1 MLNNNFSTKSVNREP
16 VHWRNPF
23 VDWLVMIFEVLVL
36 GIVLH
41 IPVFAASFSSS
52 TSIIGSS
59 SACTSPTKT
68 AKALNPI
75 GKWEDA
81 NTWIPVGVPG
91 ANDTVLIPSGVTVT
105 VSPLSSTKSNMTVNG
120 VKIPVI
126 NSFCL
131 QGTVSNEELVTFQGV
146 KFNDLNGNGIQEPD
160 EKGISFETIYIRNDD
175 LVSKGLPGDYTAT
188 TDIQGQYSISGL
200 PSGNYTVRT
209 SVGKTLWQTAPV
221 KATKVGNVVPY
232 QFNVPNGTVTQEINF
247 GIWDGVERQECSLCV
262 VANDQQV
269 DAGEEV
275 LVGGSILDKAAD
287 GSDLTVIVEAF
298 GFSTVKV
305 IPGEQ
310 RIVGGNITATLSVSF
325 PTGGNYPVKITVKK
339 GYQVV
344 AEATG
349 NIVVRDVA
357 TSDACDISVPSIWST
372 RSGKWDDPTV
382 WTGGRVPQPSD
393 WVMIRSGHEVKL
405 PAVTTAQIMNKEVL
419 KVKGLCIDQNA
430 KLGHFYYKK
439 WQTQSLGLTSN
450 YLPSISRQVRSSDA
464 CSIAVTKIAKKLDPP
479 GKWNDDNTWDPTGVP
494 GDDDKVRIPEGVAV
508 VVPYS
513 DTIQVNQVDSL
524 CNEGLLMSPTELPPD
539 NQQYWLAINA
549 NNLHNKG
556 TIVSNDGFNGGN
568 GVGIYLGTPNEFNN
582 DKIIQSGNGS
592 YPAGNGGPIRFDPN
606 NFTNTQNGYIQ
617 LGNGANCDH
626 GVYPSGRTPSPS
638 DCTNNGKAG
647 NGGELTIKGVGDV
660 TIHGNIIAGNGGDA
674 RHTDGAELQGKAS
687 PLIIGNPAEI
697 DEDAVVDGKDGQ
709 WFWDPIV
716 LKIGDNVQIH
726 SGDIYFVSDEN
737 GQIKVGNLSAG
748 AITAERTL
756 TWAIGSGGV
765 IDFSQVSDKAFKAG
779 EEVIIHADNITLP
792 AGKTL
797 EQLVDAPKLT
807 VGPAKLLARA
817 DWLTHNETIL
827 GKPEETI
834 LLPLILDNLGP
845 ATDTYNL
852 TMTSVQNWSGCKL
865 PETVTVNSQRRVEL
879 ECKVVLPPTYDAENL
894 LTITATSQSDPTLS
908 ITSQLRLKTEAEQD
922 ELPLPNA
929 DDAVTVQ
936 DNQWTLISRT
946 EEDVEVF
953 PFSTTPELSEDSI
966 RITAGS
972 ALTPDGQPSAIDI
985 AIQSN
990 DEIMLSDP
998 VDSDLEPLR
1007 IAQDGSILVT
1017 NDTVQITF
1025 DTEGGF
1031 IGVDT
1036 ANPQHQVIMTPD
1048 GEVMITDDTAPNV
1061 VVIPNEDGSFTG
1073 RDIISGTE
1081 VTIDQQGQIIVT
1093 HPNFPGM
1100 QAIVNPDNTL
1110 TVTDTSD
1117 PNAVGIA
1124 AIFDLETGQ
1133 YQLINT
1139 LDGTCYTEDSNQRKS
1154 FWKKVTGFVSKAAGF
1169 VAKVANVITPVT
1181 NVIGQIAGTVN
1192 KVVGAIVK
1200 AAPTINTWATK
1211 LLNWACNTCHPLIAG
1226 IANFFAKATVANSGF
1241 LGILGKIQTVTGVI
1255 TKVTSVIPKVATIAQ
1270 RVSDW
1275 FGKFRRGHRG
1285 VREASHAVSAC
1296 EIWYPISEVTPLP
1309 PADCLLYGVQDQ
1321 ALNDSIFFA
1330 YNPDENTVKQ
1340 LEEQCSG
1347 CDIESLT
1354 IHPLT
1359 NEIYVGAGDDAVGHP
1374 KGHLYKL
1381 NPITGELYS
1390 VGDTGFLGISS
1401 LTFDSQGRL
1410 WSWAKGRGLAT
1421 LNPDTA
1427 QGQLELPSSLE
1438 LADLTWDDTEQVLY
1452 GVVGKELW
1460 SYAPTTGEVNQI
1472 CDNLPTKTEALRV
1485 LPPQFLP
1492 EGFILLGSH
1501 HNQQLQL
1508 QVFDRVSCQRVAN
1521 QDITIGYDDVEGLAM
1536 PIAACQ

>member
-1 MLNNNFSTKSVNREP
+1 
-16 VHWRNPF
+16 
-23 VDWLVMIFEVLVL
+23 MILVL
-36 GIVLH
+36 GMAWH
-41 IPVFAASFSSS
+41 IPVFAASSSSS

-59 SACTSPTKT
+59 SACTAPTKT
-68 AKALNPI
+68 AKALNPVS
-75 GKWEDA
+75 KWEDA
-81 NTWIPVGVPG
+81 NTWIPVGVPS

-105 VSPLSSTKSNMTVNG
+105 VSPLSSSTQNNNIVNG
-120 VKIPVI
+120 VKLPVI
-126 NSFCL
+126 KSFCL
-131 QGTVSNEELVTFQGV
+131 QGTLLSENEPITFQGV

-160 EKGISFETIYIRNDD
+160 EKGIPFETIFIRNDD
-175 LVSKGLPGDYTAT
+175 LVDKSLPGDYTVT

-200 PSGNYTVRT
+200 SPGNYMVRT
-209 SVGKTLWQTAPV
+209 AVDKTFWQTAPI

-232 QFNVPNGTVTQEINF
+232 EFNVPNGTVTQEINF
-247 GIWDGVERQECSLCV
+247 GVWDGVERQECTLCV

-275 LVGGSILDKAAD
+275 LVGGAVLDKVPD

-298 GFSTVKV
+298 GFNTVKV
-305 IPGEQ
+305 IPREE
-310 RIVGGNITATLSVSF
+310 RVAGGNIPATLSVSF
-325 PTGGNYPVKITVKK
+325 PKGGNYPITITVKK

-357 TSDACDISVPSIWST
+357 TSDACDMSVQNIWST
-372 RSGKWDDPTV
+372 RSGNWDDPTV
-382 WTGGRVPQPSD
+382 WTGGRMPQPSD
-393 WVMIRSGHEVKL
+393 WVMVRSGHEVKL
-405 PAVTTAQIMNKEVL
+405 PAVTTAQIMNREVL

-439 WQTQSLGLTSN
+439 WKTQSLGLTLN
-450 YLPSISRQVRSSDA
+450 YLQSISRRVRSSDA
-464 CSIAVTKIAKKLDPP
+464 CSIAITKTAKRLNPS

-494 GDDDKVRIPEGVAV
+494 EDDDKVHIPEDVAV

-513 DTIQVNQVDSL
+513 DTTRVNRVESL

-539 NQQYWLAINA
+539 KQQYWLAIRP

-556 TIVSNDGFNGGN
+556 TIVSNDGFTWDGP
-568 GVGIYLGTPNEFNN
+568 GVGIYLGTPNEFDN
-582 DKIIQSGNGS
+582 DGIIQSGNGGI
-592 YPAGNGGPIRFDPN
+592 AGNGGPIRVEPN
-606 NFTNTQNGYIQ
+606 NFTNTDTGYIKVGDGG
-617 LGNGANCDH
+617 LCSRH
-626 GVYPSGRTPSPS
+626 IKWCSKSGDGGSLKILATGEVNIDGRIQGGSG
-638 DCTNNGKAG
+638 GKAG
-647 NGGELTIKGVGDV
+647 GKGTRSGS
-660 TIHGNIIAGNGGDA
+660 AGVIEVN
-674 RHTDGAELQGKAS
+674 
-687 PLIIGNPAEI
+687 GNPANIREG
-697 DEDAVVDGKDGQ
+697 AVIEGHNGIFYK
-709 WFWDPIV
+709 DPIQIK
-716 LKIGDNVQIH
+716 LENNINIH

-737 GQIKVGNLSAG
+737 GQIEVGNLPAG

-756 TWAIGSGGV
+756 TWAIGTGGV
-765 IDFSQVSDKAFKAG
+765 IDFSQVNDKAFKAG

-817 DWLTHNETIL
+817 AWLTHNETIL

-834 LLPLILDNLGP
+834 LVPLILDNLGP

-852 TMTSVQNWSGCKL
+852 TMTTEQNWSLCKL

-894 LTITATSQSDPTLS
+894 LTITATSQTDPTLS

-922 ELPLPNA
+922 ELPFPNA

-953 PFSTTPELSEDSI
+953 PFSTTPELSEESI
-966 RITAGS
+966 RITTGS
-972 ALTPDGQPSAIDI
+972 ALTPDGQPSAIDLTI
-985 AIQSN
+985 PSD

-998 VDSDLEPLR
+998 ADSDLEPLR

-1017 NDTVQITF
+1017 NDTVQVIF

-1031 IGVDT
+1031 IGVDA

-1061 VVIPNEDGSFTG
+1061 VVTLNEDGSFTG
-1073 RDIISGTE
+1073 IDLISGTE
-1081 VTIDQQGQIIVT
+1081 VTIDRQGQTIVT
-1093 HPNFPGM
+1093 HPDFAGM
-1100 QAIVNPDNTL
+1100 QAVVNPDNTL
-1110 TVTDTSD
+1110 TVTDASD
-1117 PNAVGIA
+1117 PNAVDIA

-1139 LDGTCYTEDSNQRKS
+1139 VDGTCYSEDSNQRKS
-1154 FWKKVTGFVSKAAGF
+1154 FWKKVTKFVSKAARF
-1169 VAKVANVITPVT
+1169 VKTGAKIVTSVT
-1181 NVIGQIAGTVN
+1181 NVIGKVAGTVN
-1192 KVVGAIVK
+1192 KVAGTIIEV
-1200 AAPTINTWATK
+1200 APKINTWATRIR
-1211 LLNWACNTCHPLIAG
+1211 NWACANCHPLIAR
-1226 IANFFAKATVANSGF
+1226 IAGSFANVTAANSGF
-1241 LGILGKIQTVTGVI
+1241 LRILGKVQTVTKGI
-1255 TKVTSVIPKVATIAQ
+1255 IKVTSVISKAATIAQ
-1270 RVSDW
+1270 RVADW
-1275 FGKFRRGHRG
+1275 FGRFRIGHRAR
-1285 VREASHAVSAC
+1285 REARRAISAC
-1296 EIWYPISEVTPLP
+1296 ESWYPISEANPSLP
-1309 PADCLLYGVQDQ
+1309 AACLLYGVQDQ
-1321 ALNDSIFFA
+1321 ALNDSIFFS
-1330 YNPDENTVKQ
+1330 YDHNQNTVQQ
-1340 LEEQCSG
+1340 LEEQCPG
-1347 CDIESLT
+1347 CDIESLV
-1354 IHPLT
+1354 IHPVT
-1359 NEIYVGAGDDAVGHP
+1359 NEIYVGSGDDPVGHP
-1374 KGHLYKL
+1374 SGYLYKL
-1381 NPITGELYS
+1381 DPTTGELYFI
-1390 VGDTGFLGISS
+1390 GDSGFAGISS
-1401 LTFDSQGRL
+1401 LAFDNQGRL
-1410 WSWAKGRGLAT
+1410 WSWAKGQGLAT

-1460 SYAPTTGEVNQI
+1460 SYAPTTGEVNQV

-1508 QVFDRVSCQRVAN
+1508 QVFDRVACQRAAN
-1521 QDITIGYDDVEGLAM
+1521 QDITVGYDDVEGLAM